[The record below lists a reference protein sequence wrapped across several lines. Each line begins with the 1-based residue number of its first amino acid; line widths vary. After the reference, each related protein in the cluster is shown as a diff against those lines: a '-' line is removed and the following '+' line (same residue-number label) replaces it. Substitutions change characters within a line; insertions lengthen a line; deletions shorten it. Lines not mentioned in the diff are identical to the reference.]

1 MIIRFAVENWRSF
14 RNRAELDMTATRER
28 QHSDRLSVSPAL
40 GVKLLPVTAIFGANA
55 SGKTKFV
62 EALSFAQRYIVE
74 GVPSNAQIAVRP
86 FKLDVEMEK
95 KPSTFEFDL
104 LINDL
109 IYSFKFILSSSCVVE
124 EILTVQ
130 NSYAAYELYSR
141 KANEP
146 MTFGSRLLKDVDE
159 GILRVLEGGTRENML
174 FLTNAIGQ
182 KVKSPLLNAL
192 YSWFEKKL
200 TVITPHSRY
209 IQIQRLADQSDVMTD
224 GILRLLKALDT
235 GIDHLEEVV
244 DHDFERKI
252 LAEQL
257 QSIQNDLAQQ
267 RGVIRCNENSVLMR
281 EGCKTVLKKISPIHK
296 RNDDSMVAFELSDE
310 SDGTQ
315 RLLDLVPLFYD
326 LRQSQSSSVYVI
338 DELDRSLHVNITRWL
353 LTDFLNHCSAESRTQ
368 LIFTTHDVNLVDQKV
383 FRRDELW
390 ITDRQPDGSSE
401 LYSFGEFKEVR
412 NDKDIRKSYLSGA
425 MGGVPNILG

>member
-62 EALSFAQRYIVE
+62 EALSFAQRFIVE

-86 FKLDVEMEK
+86 FKLDVEMENR
-95 KPSTFEFDL
+95 PSTFEFDL

-109 IYSFKFILSSSCVVE
+109 IYSFKFILSSSCVIE

-130 NSYAAYELYSR
+130 NSYAAYEIYSR

-159 GILRVLEGGTRENML
+159 GVLRVLEGGTRENML

-257 QSIQNDLAQQ
+257 QSIQN
-267 RGVIRCNENSVLMR
+267 
-281 EGCKTVLKKISPIHK
+281 
-296 RNDDSMVAFELSDE
+296 
-310 SDGTQ
+310 
-315 RLLDLVPLFYD
+315 
-326 LRQSQSSSVYVI
+326 
-338 DELDRSLHVNITRWL
+338 
-353 LTDFLNHCSAESRTQ
+353 
-368 LIFTTHDVNLVDQKV
+368 
-383 FRRDELW
+383 
-390 ITDRQPDGSSE
+390 
-401 LYSFGEFKEVR
+401 
-412 NDKDIRKSYLSGA
+412 
-425 MGGVPNILG
+425 

>member
-1 MIIRFAVENWRSF
+1 MCFLNIDEYQIDDRFIDDHSLKRTWTVRYCKYLRLARKILLNACYVRQVVPIVADINMIIRFAVENWRSF

-28 QHSDRLSVSPAL
+28 QHSDRLSVSAAL

-109 IYSFKFILSSSCVVE
+109 IYSFKFILSSSCVIE
-124 EILTVQ
+124 EMLTVQ
-130 NSYAAYELYSR
+130 NSYAAYEIYSR

-146 MTFGSRLLKDVDE
+146 MTFGSKLLKDVDE
-159 GILRVLEGGTRENML
+159 GVLRVLEGGIRENML

-192 YSWFEKKL
+192 YSWFEKEL

-209 IQIQRLADQSDVMTD
+209 TQIQRLADQSDVMTD

-244 DHDFERKI
+244 DYDFERKL

-281 EGCKTVLKKISPIHK
+281 EGGKTVLKKLARFINEMMILWRH
-296 RNDDSMVAFELSDE
+296 LSC
-310 SDGTQ
+310 
-315 RLLDLVPLFYD
+315 PM
-326 LRQSQSSSVYVI
+326 SQM
-338 DELDRSLHVNITRWL
+338 EPK
-353 LTDFLNHCSAESRTQ
+353 DF
-368 LIFTTHDVNLVDQKV
+368 
-383 FRRDELW
+383 W
-390 ITDRQPDGSSE
+390 IWS
-401 LYSFGEFKEVR
+401 LYSM
-412 NDKDIRKSYLSGA
+412 I
-425 MGGVPNILG
+425 